1 MCFAYTILHL
11 SLFVFFMTL
20 PLIEDLLTRHKMLAA
35 DFLESNYDEV
45 NAFYLQQTN
54 AIFLN
59 EKIMK
64 EFVELF
70 MFKTECIRGK
80 KLVTG
85 NKWIAIINIFQVFVL
100 YEKLL
105 HSDNYV
111 TRRQSLKLLGELLLG
126 KKKRK
131 WPPW

>member
-1 MCFAYTILHL
+1 
-11 SLFVFFMTL
+11 MTL
-20 PLIEDLLTRHKMLAA
+20 PLIKDLLTRHKMLAA

-45 NAFYLQQTN
+45 NAFYLQQKN

-126 KKKRK
+126 KKERK

>member
-1 MCFAYTILHL
+1 MTLL
-11 SLFVFFMTL
+11 FMTL
-20 PLIEDLLTRHKMLAA
+20 PLIKDLLTRHKMLAA

-70 MFKTECIRGK
+70 FQNRVHTRK
-80 KLVTG
+80 KVG
-85 NKWIAIINIFQVFVL
+85 
-100 YEKLL
+100 
-105 HSDNYV
+105 H
-111 TRRQSLKLLGELLLG
+111 R
-126 KKKRK
+126 
-131 WPPW
+131 